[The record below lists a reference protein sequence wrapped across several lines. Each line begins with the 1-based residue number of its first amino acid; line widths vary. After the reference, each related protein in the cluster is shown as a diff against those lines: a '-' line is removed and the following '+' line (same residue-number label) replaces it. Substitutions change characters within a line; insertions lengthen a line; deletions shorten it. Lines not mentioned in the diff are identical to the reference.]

1 MHLICLVSLKQGNSI
16 DVSASSWCIY
26 HEDSLIFLFQM
37 LSLLYIDHMIL
48 FYNLLLYIVLI
59 VEGLME
65 D

>member
-1 MHLICLVSLKQGNSI
+1 
-16 DVSASSWCIY
+16 
-26 HEDSLIFLFQM
+26 M
-37 LSLLYIDHMIL
+37 LLLLLYIDHMIL